1 MYEIGNCS
9 LEETFAGL
17 FGLPISGFS
26 ALVHAWFDR
35 YITGQTWATQ
45 PHLNCKRVFV
55 LKIQMMNPFFR
66 TCGGALHVH
75 GQDLLVNFS
84 LLHLMDDNIL
94 FPQEVFAFLLMQS
107 YQPQTSEKTVLVRSE
122 FNNPILKTPDTLYQ
136 EKMIPNR
143 MKILPII
150 ISQKSWDQFV
160 KHLQNT
166 SESLG

>member
-1 MYEIGNCS
+1 M
-9 LEETFAGL
+9 
-17 FGLPISGFS
+17 
-26 ALVHAWFDR
+26 
-35 YITGQTWATQ
+35 
-45 PHLNCKRVFV
+45 
-55 LKIQMMNPFFR
+55 
-66 TCGGALHVH
+66 H

-107 YQPQTSEKTVLVRSE
+107 YQPQTSEKTVQVSE

-150 ISQKSWDQFV
+150 ISQKS
-160 KHLQNT
+160 
-166 SESLG
+166 

>member
-1 MYEIGNCS
+1 M
-9 LEETFAGL
+9 
-17 FGLPISGFS
+17 
-26 ALVHAWFDR
+26 
-35 YITGQTWATQ
+35 
-45 PHLNCKRVFV
+45 
-55 LKIQMMNPFFR
+55 
-66 TCGGALHVH
+66 H

-150 ISQKSWDQFV
+150 ISQKS
-160 KHLQNT
+160 
-166 SESLG
+166 

>member
-1 MYEIGNCS
+1 M
-9 LEETFAGL
+9 
-17 FGLPISGFS
+17 
-26 ALVHAWFDR
+26 
-35 YITGQTWATQ
+35 
-45 PHLNCKRVFV
+45 
-55 LKIQMMNPFFR
+55 
-66 TCGGALHVH
+66 H

-107 YQPQTSEKTVLVRSE
+107 YQPQTSEKTVQVRSE

-150 ISQKSWDQFV
+150 ISQKS
-160 KHLQNT
+160 
-166 SESLG
+166 